1 MYINLADP
9 SEGSA
14 DLGITM
20 KKTFRE
26 KVITVFTKTA
36 RKHKYLHY
44 PCLVLLSATLGF
56 YYVVRHFV
64 TNTKRYM
71 SIALVAAFFMSSCSF
86 SFAVFSERTGFT
98 KPQEVYGAVVGT
110 SDISLAVESES
121 VLTAQVLLEDEE
133 LDVEYDI
140 EEDAEGIDT
149 YTIDDIL
156 ESQDACQ
163 PEEAVAEEVKD
174 LVFDESDW
182 RLVLINKQHPIP
194 EGYSFDFGTIKGNM
208 KCDKRIIED
217 LLLMMQA
224 AKEDGINL
232 EICSPYRDLNRQEFL
247 FNKKIKI
254 YMGQGMSYMEAYKVA
269 SQAVTVPGASEHQ
282 IGLALDIFCDT
293 YKYLDEGF
301 GKTPAG
307 IWLAEHCHEYGFT
320 LRYPENKE
328 YITSIEY
335 EPWHFRYV
343 GREAAAV
350 MQEEDICLEEFW
362 DKYL

>member
-1 MYINLADP
+1 
-9 SEGSA
+9 
-14 DLGITM
+14 M

-26 KVITVFTKTA
+26 KLIFTFSKIA
-36 RKHKYLHY
+36 KEHKKLHY
-44 PCLVLLSATLGF
+44 PCLVVLSAVLGI
-56 YYVVRHFV
+56 YYVVRHFA
-64 TNTKRYM
+64 TNTKRYA
-71 SIALVAAFFMSSCSF
+71 SVVFVVAFFMSSCSF
-86 SFAVFSERTGFT
+86 SFAVFAERTSFV
-98 KPQEVYGAVVGT
+98 KAQEAYGAVVED
-110 SDISLAVESES
+110 SDVSLAVESEA
-121 VLTAQVLLEDEE
+121 VPAGQILLDDEALANE
-133 LDVEYDI
+133 YGGEYDI
-140 EEDAEGIDT
+140 QEDAEGVDT

-156 ESQDACQ
+156 ESHGIDHAQ
-163 PEEAVAEEVKD
+163 EEQEKENVEGHE
-174 LVFDESDW
+174 FDEADW

-208 KCDKRIIED
+208 KCDKRIIDD

-224 AKEDGINL
+224 AKEEGINL

-254 YMGQGMSYMEAYKVA
+254 YMGQGMSYMDAYKVA
-269 SQAVTVPGASEHQ
+269 SQTVTVPGASEHQ
-282 IGLALDIFCDT
+282 IGLALDIFSDT

-301 GKTPAG
+301 GDTQAG

-320 LRYPENKE
+320 LRYPKSKE

-343 GREAAAV
+343 GREAASV
-350 MQEEDICLEEFW
+350 MQEESICLEEFW

>member
-1 MYINLADP
+1 
-9 SEGSA
+9 
-14 DLGITM
+14 M

-26 KVITVFTKTA
+26 KMIIQFTKIA
-36 RKHKYLHY
+36 RKYKKLHY
-44 PCLVLLSATLGF
+44 PCLVLLSVILGM
-56 YYVVRHFV
+56 YHVGRHFV
-64 TNTKRYM
+64 MNTKRYA
-71 SIALVAAFFMSSCSF
+71 SIAFIIAFFMSSCSF

-98 KPQEVYGAVVGT
+98 KARAAYGAVVEG
-110 SDISLAVESES
+110 SYVSLAVESEP
-121 VLTAQVLLEDEE
+121 VLAERIVLDDEDLGEG
-133 LDVEYDI
+133 YDI
-140 EEDAEGIDT
+140 GEDDAGVDT

-156 ESQDACQ
+156 ESQGVYQAG
-163 PEEAVAEEVKD
+163 EEVPGETD
-174 LVFDESDW
+174 GGHSFDESDW

-194 EGYSFDFGTIKGNM
+194 EGYSFNFGTIKGNM
-208 KCDKRIIED
+208 KCDERIIDD
-217 LLLMMQA
+217 LLLMMKA

-254 YMGQGMSYMEAYKVA
+254 YMGQGMSYMDAYKLA
-269 SQAVTVPGASEHQ
+269 SQTVTVPGASEHQ

-301 GKTPAG
+301 GETKAG

-320 LRYPENKE
+320 LRYPKSKE

-343 GREAAAV
+343 GREAASV
-350 MQEEDICLEEFW
+350 MQEENICLEEFW

>member
-1 MYINLADP
+1 
-9 SEGSA
+9 
-14 DLGITM
+14 M

-26 KVITVFTKTA
+26 KAIKKFTKIA
-36 RKHKYLHY
+36 KKHKKLHY
-44 PCLVLLSATLGF
+44 PCLVMLWAILGL
-56 YYVVRHFV
+56 YYAVRHFAA
-64 TNTKRYM
+64 NTKRYA
-71 SIALVAAFFMSSCSF
+71 SIAFVAVFFMNSCSF
-86 SFAVFSERTGFT
+86 SFAVFTEGTGFT
-98 KPQEVYGAVVGT
+98 KAQEAYGAIVET
-110 SDISLAVESES
+110 SDISFAVESET
-121 VLTAQVLLEDEE
+121 VPTEQILLEDDED
-133 LDVEYDI
+133 LDDTYDI
-140 EEDAEGIDT
+140 EEDAEGVDT

-156 ESQDACQ
+156 ESQDTYQ
-163 PEEAVAEEVKD
+163 SEERQQEEIGD
-174 LVFDESDW
+174 PVFDESDW

-224 AKEDGINL
+224 AKEDDINL

-247 FNKKIKI
+247 FNKKIKV
-254 YMGQGMSYMEAYKVA
+254 YMGQGMSYMDAYKVA

-301 GKTPAG
+301 GNTQAG
-307 IWLAEHCHEYGFT
+307 IWLAEHCHEYGFI
-320 LRYPENKE
+320 LRYPKNKE

-343 GREAAAV
+343 GREAASV

>member
-1 MYINLADP
+1 MIA
-9 SEGSA
+9 
-14 DLGITM
+14 
-20 KKTFRE
+20 K
-26 KVITVFTKTA
+26 
-36 RKHKYLHY
+36 KHKKLHY
-44 PCLVLLSATLGF
+44 PCLVTLSVALGM
-56 YYVVRHFV
+56 YHIGKHFA
-64 TNTKRYM
+64 TNTKRYA
-71 SIALVAAFFMSSCSF
+71 SVAFVIAFFMSSCSF

-98 KPQEVYGAVVGT
+98 KAQAAYGAVVAD
-110 SDISLAVESES
+110 SDVSLAIESET
-121 VLTAQVLLEDEE
+121 VPADQILLDDQDLE
-133 LDVEYDI
+133 VEYDI
-140 EEDAEGIDT
+140 EEDAEGVDT

-156 ESQDACQ
+156 ESQGEYQ
-163 PEEAVAEEVKD
+163 SGEETQEEIQED
-174 LVFDESDW
+174 YVFDSADW

-208 KCDKRIIED
+208 KCDERIIED

-254 YMGQGMSYMEAYKVA
+254 YMGQGMSYMDAYKLA
-269 SQAVTVPGASEHQ
+269 SQTVTVPGASEHQ

-293 YKYLDEGF
+293 YKFLDEGF
-301 GKTPAG
+301 GDTQAG
-307 IWLAEHCHEYGFT
+307 KWLAEHSYEYGFT
-320 LRYPENKE
+320 LRYPKSKE

-343 GREAAAV
+343 GREAASV
-350 MQEEDICLEEFW
+350 MWNEDICLEEFW

>member
-1 MYINLADP
+1 
-9 SEGSA
+9 
-14 DLGITM
+14 M

-26 KVITVFTKTA
+26 KIIIKFTMIAK
-36 RKHKYLHY
+36 KYKKLHY
-44 PCLVLLSATLGF
+44 PCLALLSVILGI
-56 YYVVRHFV
+56 YHVWRHFA
-64 TNTKRYM
+64 TNIKRYA
-71 SIALVAAFFMSSCSF
+71 SVAFLIVFFMNSCSF

-98 KPQEVYGAVVGT
+98 RAQVSYGAVVGD
-110 SDISLAVESES
+110 SDISLAVEKET
-121 VLTAQVLLEDEE
+121 VPTEQILLDDQDLEG
-133 LDVEYDI
+133 EYDI
-140 EEDAEGIDT
+140 EEDAEGVDT

-156 ESQDACQ
+156 ESQREYQ
-163 PEEAVAEEVKD
+163 PGEDFQNVIQED
-174 LVFDESDW
+174 HVFDSSDW

-208 KCDKRIIED
+208 KCDERIIED

-254 YMGQGMSYMEAYKVA
+254 YMGQGMSYMEAYKLA
-269 SQAVTVPGASEHQ
+269 SQTVTVPGASEHQ

-301 GKTPAG
+301 GDTQAG
-307 IWLAEHCHEYGFT
+307 IWLAEHSYEYGFT
-320 LRYPENKE
+320 LRYPKSKE

-343 GREAAAV
+343 GREAAQI
-350 MQEEDICLEEFW
+350 MWSEDICLEEFW

>member
-1 MYINLADP
+1 
-9 SEGSA
+9 
-14 DLGITM
+14 M
-20 KKTFRE
+20 KKTFQE
-26 KVITVFTKTA
+26 KMINIFTRIA
-36 RKHKYLHY
+36 RKHKWLHY
-44 PCLVLLSATLGF
+44 PCLVLLSAVLGL
-56 YYVVRHFV
+56 YYIVRHFA
-64 TNTKRYM
+64 TNTKRYA
-71 SIALVAAFFMSSCSF
+71 SIAFVAAFFMSSCSF

-98 KPQEVYGAVVGT
+98 KAQEAYGAVVGI
-110 SDISLAVESES
+110 SDISLAVESET
-121 VLTAQVLLEDEE
+121 VPTEQILIEDED
-133 LDVEYDI
+133 LDDVAYDI
-140 EEDAEGIDT
+140 EEDAEGVDT

-156 ESQDACQ
+156 ESQDVYQ
-163 PEEAVAEEVKD
+163 SGENLKEETENPE
-174 LVFDESDW
+174 FDESDW

-247 FNKKIKI
+247 FNKKIKA
-254 YMGQGMSYMEAYKVA
+254 YMGQGMSYMEAYKLA
-269 SQAVTVPGASEHQ
+269 SQTVTVPGASEHQ

-301 GKTPAG
+301 GKTQAG
-307 IWLAEHCHEYGFT
+307 IWLAEHCYEYGFT

>member
-1 MYINLADP
+1 
-9 SEGSA
+9 
-14 DLGITM
+14 M
-20 KKTFRE
+20 KETFRE
-26 KVITVFTKTA
+26 KMIIKFTRIAKKH
-36 RKHKYLHY
+36 RKLHY
-44 PCLVLLSATLGF
+44 PCLVLLSIILGV
-56 YYVVRHFV
+56 YHGGRHFR
-64 TNTKRYM
+64 TNIKRYA
-71 SIALVAAFFMSSCSF
+71 SVAFVIIFFMSSCSF
-86 SFAVFSERTGFT
+86 SFAVFAERTSFM
-98 KPQEVYGAVVGT
+98 KAKEAYGAVVED
-110 SDISLAVESES
+110 SDISLAVESEIVPTEQIMLDDKDLS
-121 VLTAQVLLEDEE
+121 EEYGIEDSSEE
-133 LDVEYDI
+133 V
-140 EEDAEGIDT
+140 DT

-156 ESQDACQ
+156 ESHGSYESESGSQKEKED
-163 PEEAVAEEVKD
+163 D
-174 LVFDESDW
+174 YVFDETDW

-194 EGYSFDFGTIKGNM
+194 EGYSFDIGTIKGNM
-208 KCDKRIIED
+208 KCDERIIED
-217 LLLMMQA
+217 LLLMMKA

-254 YMGQGMSYMEAYKVA
+254 YMGQGMSYMDAYKLA

-301 GKTPAG
+301 GDTEAG
-307 IWLAEHCHEYGFT
+307 KWLAEHCFEYGFT
-320 LRYPENKE
+320 LRYPKSKE

-343 GREAAAV
+343 GREAASV

>member
-1 MYINLADP
+1 
-9 SEGSA
+9 
-14 DLGITM
+14 M

-26 KVITVFTKTA
+26 KMIHKFTSAAK
-36 RKHKYLHY
+36 KHRSLYY
-44 PCLVLLSATLGF
+44 PCLILLSVILGV
-56 YYVVRHFV
+56 YHAGRHFV
-64 TNTKRYM
+64 TNSKRYA
-71 SIALVAAFFMSSCSF
+71 SVAFVIAFFMSSCSF
-86 SFAVFSERTGFT
+86 SFAVFAERRSFT
-98 KPQEVYGAVVGT
+98 KAQDVYGEVVAD
-110 SDISLAVESES
+110 SDVSLAVESER
-121 VLTAQVLLEDEE
+121 VPTEQILLEDED

-140 EEDAEGIDT
+140 EEDAEGVDT

-156 ESQDACQ
+156 ESQGTYQSEDSMHK
-163 PEEAVAEEVKD
+163 EAEED
-174 LVFDESDW
+174 PTFEESDW

-208 KCDKRIIED
+208 KCDARIIED

-254 YMGQGMSYMEAYKVA
+254 YMGQGMSYMEAYKLA
-269 SQAVTVPGASEHQ
+269 SQTVTVPGASEHQ

-301 GKTPAG
+301 GETKAG
-307 IWLAEHCHEYGFT
+307 IWLAEHSSEYGFT
-320 LRYPENKE
+320 LRYPKEKE

-343 GREAAAV
+343 GREAASV
-350 MQEEDICLEEFW
+350 MQEEGICLEEFW
-362 DKYL
+362 DEYL